1 VNEARWLG
9 LSERWL
15 RLLVRLY
22 PPDFRDEMGEAVI
35 EAYRDRCRAALRSGG
50 VAALTVVWARA
61 LMDSLRNGP
70 GERARPAAS
79 WRRSGNWGR
88 DIELAWRRL
97 VRAPVFAFATVG
109 TLAVGLGAFAV
120 VFTAVHRVLLQPMP
134 YDAPE
139 DLYYV
144 WRDYRAIFDLDR
156 GWVSG
161 PDIVE
166 LQGAGGAIQDAVGLQ
181 RNMLTLTD
189 AQDIEA
195 TEVPVMYTTP
205 NLFEV
210 LGVRPALGRVFAED
224 ETGTGRTPLVVLTH
238 ELWQRLGGRQEI
250 LGTSLRLN
258 GTPFEVI
265 GVMPEGF
272 NFMRNASL
280 GPPQAALA
288 YATLAVNLAELSP
301 GAGSY
306 AVLVR
311 ARPGTSPEQ
320 VTTAVTE
327 VGRRIDERDFESRG
341 LKLYPLPLHGDLVAK
356 VRPALVILG
365 AAGAF
370 LLLVL
375 LVNLATLLLAR
386 SAQREQEFAVSRAL
400 GANPSAV
407 MRAHLLEGTLLGMIG
422 GIVAT
427 GAAIWGTRTLVALA
441 PLDLPRRT
449 EIAVGWDIA
458 AIVIG
463 AGALLGFLA
472 ALVPAIWSSR
482 SSLAVL
488 LRAAA
493 VRGGGGHE
501 RMRRG
506 MVVAQVALSLLLL
519 SAGALVVRSFEQLLR
534 ADPGFT
540 SRGVLTARVPLPVG
554 LFPDSIQA
562 LAMQDRIEEALA
574 RIPGA
579 EHVGSGSTLP
589 MTASVSQSTFQ
600 FPGAPGNTGNEEVDA
615 PLIDYWGVRAG
626 YVEALGI
633 QLIEGR
639 SFLRDRTPDLR
650 EVMIDEQVARQFWP
664 NTSPVGVTFPFSNQ
678 TVTIIGVFRQ
688 PRLYDVHADGRPQL
702 LFRAEDWGYRSLS
715 YVVRTRRD
723 ARTVIPDLQAA
734 VRSVDP
740 QLAVAEVRTM
750 DEIVGDALREER
762 VSAVLVAGFALGA
775 LLLAAMGLFGV
786 VSASVTRR
794 RHELAIR
801 LALGADNPRLLRLVM
816 GEGARLIA
824 LGILIGVPATWAAGG
839 ALRALLV
846 GVESVEALTVSG
858 VAVLLASVALA
869 ACYLP
874 ARRVLGIQPA
884 RLLRD

>member
-1 VNEARWLG
+1 VSEARWLTW
-9 LSERWL
+9 SERWL

-22 PPDFRDEMGEAVI
+22 PPDFRDEMGMAVI

-50 VAALTVVWARA
+50 IAALTMVWARA

-70 GERARPAAS
+70 GERVRPAAS

-97 VRAPVFAFATVG
+97 VRAPVFTLATVG

-144 WRDYRAIFDLDR
+144 WRDYRTIFDLDR

-166 LQGAGGAIQDAVGLQ
+166 FQREGGAIQDAVGLQ

-189 AQDIEA
+189 AEGIDA
-195 TEVPVMYTTP
+195 TELPVMYTTP
-205 NLFEV
+205 NLFDV
-210 LGVRPALGRVFAED
+210 LGVRPAHGRFFAED
-224 ETGTGRTPLVVLTH
+224 ETGTGRTPLIVLTH
-238 ELWQRLGGRQEI
+238 ELWQRLGGRQDI
-250 LGTSLRLN
+250 LGTSLRMN
-258 GTPFEVI
+258 GTAFEVI
-265 GVMPEGF
+265 GVLPDGF
-272 NFMRNASL
+272 TFLRNSSL
-280 GPPQAALA
+280 GPPQGALA
-288 YATLAVNLAELSP
+288 YVTMAVNLGELSP
-301 GAGSY
+301 GGGSY
-306 AVLVR
+306 AVLLR

-320 VTTAVTE
+320 VMAAVDQ
-327 VGRRIDERDFESRG
+327 VGRRVDERDHDSRG
-341 LKLYPLPLHGDLVAK
+341 IKLYPVPLHGDLVAK

-386 SAQREQEFAVSRAL
+386 AAQREQEFAVSRAL
-400 GANPSAV
+400 GANPAAV
-407 MRAHLLEGTLLGMIG
+407 MRAHLLEGTLLGALG

-427 GAAIWGTRTLVALA
+427 LAAVWGTRTLVALA

-472 ALVPAIWSSR
+472 ALVPAIWASR

-493 VRGGGGHE
+493 VRGGGAHE

-506 MVVAQVALSLLLL
+506 MVVVQVALSLLLL

-534 ADPGFT
+534 ADPGFVT
-540 SRGVLTARVPLPVG
+540 DGVLTARVPLPTG
-554 LFPDSIQA
+554 LFPDSLHV
-562 LAMQDRIEEALA
+562 LAMQTRIETALA
-574 RIPGA
+574 GIPGV
-579 EHVGSGSTLP
+579 EHVGAGSTLP

-600 FPGAPGNTGNEEVDA
+600 FPGAPGNTGVQEVDA

-633 QLIEGR
+633 RMLEGR
-639 SFLRDRTPDLR
+639 AFQRDRTPGVR
-650 EVMIDEQVARQFWP
+650 EMLIDEQVARQFWP
-664 NTSPVGVTFPFSNQ
+664 NASPLGAIFPFSNESY
-678 TVTIIGVFRQ
+678 TIVGVFRQ
-688 PRLYDVHADGRPQL
+688 PRLYDVHADGRPQI
-702 LFRAEDWGYRSLS
+702 LFRAEDLGYRSLS

-723 ARTVIPDLQAA
+723 PRAVIPDLQAA
-734 VRSVDP
+734 IRSVDP
-740 QLAVAEVRTM
+740 QLAVADVRTM
-750 DEIVGDALREER
+750 NEIVGDALREER

-794 RHELAIR
+794 RHELAVR
-801 LALGADNPRLLRLVM
+801 LALGADNPRLLRLIM

-824 LGILIGVPATWAAGG
+824 LGIVIGVPATWAAARG
-839 ALRALLV
+839 LRALLV
-846 GVESVEALTVSG
+846 GVDQVEPLTVGG
-858 VAVLLASVALA
+858 VAVLLAVVALA

>member
-1 VNEARWLG
+1 MSEARLLA

-50 VAALTVVWARA
+50 MAALTAVWMRA

-70 GERARPAAS
+70 GERVRPAAA
-79 WRRSGNWGR
+79 WRRSGDWGR

-97 VRAPVFAFATVG
+97 VRAPVFTLATIG

-134 YDAPE
+134 YDAPG
-139 DLYYV
+139 DLYYA
-144 WRDYRAIFDLDR
+144 WRDYRTIFDLDR

-166 LQGAGGAIQDAVGLQ
+166 LRQAGGVIQDAVGVQ
-181 RNMLTLTD
+181 RSLLTLTD
-189 AQDIEA
+189 AAGTDAMEL
-195 TEVPVMYTTP
+195 PVMYITP

-210 LGVRPALGRVFAED
+210 LGVRPALGRFFADD
-224 ETGTGRTPLVVLTH
+224 ETGAGRTPLLVLTH
-238 ELWQRLGGRQEI
+238 ELWQRLGRQQDI
-250 LGTSLRLN
+250 LGTTLVMN
-258 GTPFEVI
+258 GTAFEVI
-265 GVMPEGF
+265 GVLPEEF
-272 NFMRNASL
+272 SFLRNSSL
-280 GPPQAALA
+280 GPPQGALA
-288 YATLAVNLAELSP
+288 YATFAVNLAELSP

-311 ARPGTSPEQ
+311 ARPGTSFEQ
-320 VTTAVTE
+320 VNAAVDQ
-327 VGRRIDERDFESRG
+327 VGSAIDERAFDSRG
-341 LKLYPLPLHGDLVAK
+341 VKLYAVPLHGDLVAK

-365 AAGAF
+365 AAGVF

-386 SAQREQEFAVSRAL
+386 AAQREQEFAVSRAL
-400 GANPSAV
+400 GANPAAV
-407 MRAHLLEGTLLGMIG
+407 MRAHLMEGTLLGAIG
-422 GIVAT
+422 GGVAT
-427 GAAIWGTRTLVALA
+427 LAAMWGTRTLVALA

-449 EIAVGWDIA
+449 EIAVGSDIA
-458 AIVIG
+458 VIVVG
-463 AGALLGFLA
+463 AGALIGFLA

-482 SSLAVL
+482 SPLAVL

-534 ADPGFT
+534 SDPGFT
-540 SRGVLTARVPLPVG
+540 TAGVLTARVPLPIG
-554 LFPDSIQA
+554 LFPDSLQRLALQERIETA
-562 LAMQDRIEEALA
+562 LAG
-574 RIPGA
+574 IPGVA
-579 EHVGSGSTLP
+579 HVGGGSTLP
-589 MTASVSQSTFQ
+589 MTAAVSQATLG
-600 FPGAPGNTGNEEVDA
+600 FPDAPGNTGDDDVDR

-633 QLIEGR
+633 RIIEGR
-639 SFLRDRTPDLR
+639 AFSRDRRPDVR
-650 EVMIDEQVARQFWP
+650 EVLIDEQVARQFWP
-664 NTSPVGVTFPFSNQ
+664 NASPLGASFPFQ
-678 TVTIIGVFRQ
+678 GETLTIVGVFRQ
-688 PRLYDVHADGRPQL
+688 PRMYDVHADGRPQIL
-702 LFRAEDWGYRSLS
+702 VRAEDWGYNTLS
-715 YVVRTRRD
+715 YVVRAGRD
-723 ARTVIPDLQAA
+723 PRAIVGELQAA
-734 VRSVDP
+734 IRSVDP
-740 QLAVAEVRTM
+740 QLAVADVRTM
-750 DEIVGDALREER
+750 NEIVGDALREER
-762 VSAVLVAGFALGA
+762 VSAVLIAGFALGA

-786 VSASVTRR
+786 VSATVTRR

-801 LALGADNPRLLRLVM
+801 LALGADNPHLLRLVM
-816 GEGARLIA
+816 GEGARLIG
-824 LGILIGVPATWAAGG
+824 LGILIGVPATWFAAR
-839 ALRALLV
+839 ALRAMLV
-846 GVESVEALTVSG
+846 GIDGVDPLTVGG
-858 VAVLLASVALA
+858 VGMLLAVIALA

-874 ARRVLGIQPA
+874 ARRVLGIEPA
-884 RLLRD
+884 RLLRE

>member
-1 VNEARWLG
+1 VSEARWLAW
-9 LSERWL
+9 SERWL

-22 PPDFRDEMGEAVI
+22 PPDFRDELGEAVI

-50 VAALTVVWARA
+50 VAALTVVWTRA

-70 GERARPAAS
+70 GERVRPAAS
-79 WRRSGNWGR
+79 WRRGGNWGR

-97 VRAPVFAFATVG
+97 VRAPVFTLATVG

-139 DLYYV
+139 DLYYA
-144 WRDYRAIFDLDR
+144 WRDYRTVFDLDR

-166 LQGAGGAIQDAVGLQ
+166 LQGEGGAIQDAAGLQ
-181 RNMLTLTD
+181 RSLLTLTD
-189 AQDIEA
+189 AAGIDALEL
-195 TEVPVMYTTP
+195 PVMYTTP
-205 NLFEV
+205 NLFAI
-210 LGVRPALGRVFAED
+210 LGVRPALGRFFADD
-224 ETGTGRTPLVVLTH
+224 ETGAGRTPLLVLTH
-238 ELWQRLGGRQEI
+238 ELWQRLGGQRDI

-258 GTPFEVI
+258 GTQFEVI
-265 GVMPEGF
+265 GVLPEGF
-272 NFMRNASL
+272 TFLRNSSL
-280 GPPQAALA
+280 GPPQGALA
-288 YATLAVNLAELSP
+288 YATFAINLAEASP

-311 ARPGTSPEQ
+311 ARPGAPPEQ
-320 VTTAVTE
+320 VAAAVDQ
-327 VGRRIDERDFESRG
+327 VGRRIDERAFEGRG
-341 LKLYPLPLHGDLVAK
+341 VKLYTVPLHGDLVAK

-365 AAGAF
+365 AAGTF
-370 LLLVL
+370 MLLVL

-386 SAQREQEFAVSRAL
+386 AAQREQEFAVSRAL
-400 GANPSAV
+400 GANPAAV
-407 MRAHLLEGTLLGMIG
+407 MRANLLEGTLLGVLG
-422 GIVAT
+422 GVVAT
-427 GAAIWGTRTLVALA
+427 LAAVWGTRTLVALA

-458 AIVIG
+458 AVVIG

-493 VRGGGGHE
+493 VRGGGGQE

-506 MVVAQVALSLLLL
+506 MVVLQVALSLLLL

-540 SRGVLTARVPLPVG
+540 TQGVLTARVPLPMG
-554 LFPDSIQA
+554 LFPDSLQRLA
-562 LAMQDRIEEALA
+562 LQDGIEAALA
-574 RIPGA
+574 RIPGV

-589 MTASVSQSTFQ
+589 MTAAVSQSTFQ
-600 FPGAPGNTGNEEVDA
+600 FPDAPGNTGVAEVDA

-633 QLIEGR
+633 HMLEGR
-639 SFLRDRTPDLR
+639 AFSRDRTPGVR
-650 EVMIDEQVARQFWP
+650 EVLIDEQVARQFWP
-664 NTSPVGVTFPFSNQ
+664 NTSPLGATFPFSGEP
-678 TVTIIGVFRQ
+678 VTIVGVFRQ
-688 PRLYDVHADGRPQL
+688 PRMYDVHADGRPQML
-702 LFRAEDWGYRSLS
+702 LRAEDWGYNTLS
-715 YVVRTRRD
+715 YVVRGRRD
-723 ARTVIPDLQAA
+723 ARAMIPELQAA
-734 VRSVDP
+734 IRSVDP
-740 QLAVAEVRTM
+740 QLAVADVRPM
-750 DEIVGDALREER
+750 SEIVGDALREER
-762 VSAVLVAGFALGA
+762 VSAVLIAGFAVGA

-794 RHELAIR
+794 RHELAVR
-801 LALGADNPRLLRLVM
+801 LALGADNPRLLRLIM

-824 LGILIGVPATWAAGG
+824 LGILIGVPATWAAGS

-846 GVESVEALTVSG
+846 GIDRVEPLTVAG
-858 VAVLLASVALA
+858 VGALLAVVALA

-874 ARRVLGIQPA
+874 ARRVLGIEPA

>member
-1 VNEARWLG
+1 VNEARWLAW
-9 LSERWL
+9 SERWL

-50 VAALTVVWARA
+50 VAALTGLWTRA

-70 GERARPAAS
+70 GERVRPAAS

-97 VRAPVFAFATVG
+97 VRAPVFTLATVG

-144 WRDYRAIFDLDR
+144 WRDYTAIFDLDR

-161 PDIVE
+161 PDVVE
-166 LQGAGGAIQDAVGLQ
+166 LQRAGGAIQDAVGLQ
-181 RNMLTLTD
+181 RTMLTLTD
-189 AQDIEA
+189 AEGIDALEL
-195 TEVPVMYTTP
+195 PVMYTTP
-205 NLFEV
+205 NLFDV
-210 LGVRPALGRVFAED
+210 LGVRPALGRFFAEQ
-224 ETGTGRTPLVVLTH
+224 ETGAGRTPLLVLTH
-238 ELWQRLGGRQEI
+238 ELWQQLGGRQDI
-250 LGTSLRLN
+250 LGTSLSMN
-258 GTPFEVI
+258 GTAFEVI
-265 GVMPEGF
+265 GVLPDGF
-272 NFMRNASL
+272 SFMRNSSL
-280 GPPQAALA
+280 GPPQGALA
-288 YATLAVNLAELSP
+288 YVTFAVNLGELSP
-301 GAGSY
+301 GGGSY

-311 ARPGTSPEQ
+311 ARPGTAPER
-320 VTTAVTE
+320 VAAAVDQ
-327 VGRRIDERDFESRG
+327 VGRSVDERDHDSRG
-341 LKLYPLPLHGDLVAK
+341 IRLYPLPLHADLVAK

-365 AAGAF
+365 AAGTF

-375 LVNLATLLLAR
+375 LVNLAALLLAR
-386 SAQREQEFAVSRAL
+386 ASQREQEFAVSRAL

-407 MRAHLLEGTLLGMIG
+407 MRANLLEGTLLGTLG
-422 GIVAT
+422 GAVAT
-427 GAAIWGTRTLVALA
+427 VAAVWGTRTLVALA

-449 EIAVGWDIA
+449 EIAVGWDTA
-458 AIVIG
+458 AVVIG

-472 ALVPAIWSSR
+472 ALAPAIWSSR

-493 VRGGGGHE
+493 VRGGGGQE
-501 RMRRG
+501 RLRRG
-506 MVVAQVALSLLLL
+506 MVVVQVAMSLLLL

-540 SRGVLTARVPLPVG
+540 SDGVLTARVPLPAG
-554 LFPDSIQA
+554 LFPDSLHA
-562 LAMQDRIEEALA
+562 LALQDRIEAALA

-600 FPGAPGNTGNEEVDA
+600 FPGAPGNTGVREVDA

-633 QLIEGR
+633 RILEGR
-639 SFLRDRTPDLR
+639 AFNRVRTPGVR
-650 EVMIDEQVARQFWP
+650 EMLIDEQVARQFWP
-664 NTSPVGVTFPFSNQ
+664 NTSPLGAPFPFSDESF
-678 TVTIIGVFRQ
+678 TIVGVFRQ
-688 PRLYDVHADGRPQL
+688 PRLYDMHADGRPQI
-702 LFRAEDWGYRSLS
+702 LFRAEDLGYRSLS

-723 ARTVIPDLQAA
+723 PRAVIPELQAA
-734 VRSVDP
+734 IRSVDP
-740 QLAVAEVRTM
+740 QLAVADVRTM
-750 DEIVGDALREER
+750 NEIVGDALREER

-824 LGILIGVPATWAAGG
+824 LGIVIGVPATWLAAG

-846 GVESVEALTVSG
+846 GVERVDPMTVAG
-858 VAVLLASVALA
+858 VGVLLAVVALA

-884 RLLRD
+884 RLLRE